1 MNYYTLDSD
10 DGLTMNPG
18 VYYSSD
24 LKDISIFMERE
35 DRLFMKQTLILG
47 NIITMDEKRPFAK
60 AAIAKD
66 GVFAYIGDAEVAKEL
81 ANADAQVLDY
91 GENFIYPGFLEGH
104 AHGCFAGYRA
114 VGQANLTPVG
124 VCDYAKYREIIS
136 EFIGKN
142 PQREIYMA
150 AGWLPSEEYI
160 TKSYLDEICPD
171 KPLIM
176 NSADAHSCLLN
187 TKALEWAGVDA
198 EYAKKYGYDL
208 VHVDENGEPD
218 GYLCEGPAFAVIHEV
233 PVTVEE
239 AKTYI
244 LAWQD
249 FALAHGLTATA
260 FAGDDLRFPE
270 AEAYHELEEEG
281 LLKLRTYANVIIPD
295 NAEDPKAEIAGIAAA
310 RAKYSN
316 EYYNIIGAKVLLD
329 GVIEAHTGWML
340 EDYFD
345 QPGYHGSE
353 RFNDHDKM
361 VELITEANREG
372 LSVHAH
378 SVGNGAT
385 HFMLDCIEDAEK
397 ITGNMD
403 QRNILAHLQYVT
415 DEDIRRMAETGS
427 IPAVPPLWTPKEPG
441 YYEQEVSIVGQEL
454 ADKAY
459 PIKSFFDAGASVV
472 FHSDYPV
479 SPTMDVQRS
488 IYMAEKRALPEA
500 GEDTC
505 RNISEAITREQS
517 LRAITINVA
526 RQFRQEHR
534 MGSIEFGK
542 LANMTVCDSDF
553 LHDNIEKVLQA
564 TIIATIVDGEE
575 VYKA

>member
-1 MNYYTLDSD
+1 MNQAI
-10 DGLTMNPG
+10 
-18 VYYSSD
+18 V
-24 LKDISIFMERE
+24 
-35 DRLFMKQTLILG
+35 LG
-47 NIITMDEKRPFAK
+47 NIITMDSKRPFAK
-60 AAIAKD
+60 AALVKN
-66 GVFAYIGDAEVAKEL
+66 GVFAFIGDVEDVKKLAGVDAK
-81 ANADAQVLDY
+81 VLDY
-91 GENFIYPGFLEGH
+91 GENFIYPGFLEAH
-104 AHGCFAGYRA
+104 AHGCFAGYRSI
-114 VGQANLTPVG
+114 GQANLAQVG
-124 VCDYAKYREIIS
+124 GCDYAKYREIIS
-136 EFIGKN
+136 EFIEKN
-142 PQREIYMA
+142 PQREIYLA
-150 AGWLPSEEYI
+150 AGWIQNEEYI
-160 TKSYLDEICPD
+160 TKSYLDEICAE

-176 NSADAHSCLLN
+176 NTADAHSCLLN
-187 TKALEWAGVDA
+187 TKALEWAGVDS

-218 GYLCEGPAFAVIHEV
+218 GYLCEGPAFAVIHAV

-249 FALAHGLTATA
+249 FALAHGITTTA

-270 AEAYHELEEEG
+270 ALAYYELENEG
-281 LLKLRTYANVIIPD
+281 KLKLRTYANVIVPD
-295 NAEDPKAEIAGIAAA
+295 NVEDPKAEIASIAAT

-329 GVIEAHTGWML
+329 GVVEAHTAWML
-340 EDYFD
+340 EDYLD
-345 QPGYHGSE
+345 QPGYHGAE
-353 RFNDHDKM
+353 RFNDHDRM
-361 VELITEANREG
+361 VELITEADKEG

-397 ITGNMD
+397 ITGDMD
-403 QRNILAHLQYVT
+403 QRNIIAHLQHVT
-415 DEDIRRMAETGS
+415 DEDIHRMAKTCT

-441 YYEQEVSIVGQEL
+441 EYEQEVAFVGQEL

-459 PIKSFFDAGASVV
+459 PIKSFFDVGANVV

-479 SPTMDVQRS
+479 SPIMDIQRS
-488 IYMAEKRALPEA
+488 IYMAEKRAIPEA
-500 GEDTC
+500 GEDTQ
-505 RNISEAITREQS
+505 RNIREAITREQS
-517 LRAITINVA
+517 LRAVTINVA

-553 LHDNIEKVLQA
+553 LHDDIEKVLQA
-564 TIIATIVDGEE
+564 KIVATIVDGKE
-575 VYKA
+575 VFKA